1 VAPDNEW
8 RKAKHGISFSNSLGI
23 AAAATQS
30 PAAAAAAVAL
40 LAWSLISNSLPL
52 ASHLFGQVSES
63 KGRGGEGMQQDLGQW
78 QTRRLRWTELIISTK
93 MAKAK
98 GMRKYIYLIR
108 SHFTPLTT
116 SLARVVSDVYLKE
129 CLGANNK
136 LTALIQYFSHS

>member
-52 ASHLFGQVSES
+52 ASHLFGQVSGVERE
-63 KGRGGEGMQQDLGQW
+63 GRGGNAAGFG
-78 QTRRLRWTELIISTK
+78 
-93 MAKAK
+93 AVAN
-98 GMRKYIYLIR
+98 
-108 SHFTPLTT
+108 TT
-116 SLARVVSDVYLKE
+116 LAVD
-129 CLGANNK
+129 
-136 LTALIQYFSHS
+136 